1 MTHDTSEYSPTES
14 ATGDAVILG
23 ATVNGGAVVGD
34 HTFLTTYPREGRIKQ
49 GREASMAKSEFVGDG
64 FPGQRML
71 VLPRP
76 QVELALQ
83 RPVTRNL
90 LVTDCGYF
98 PKAEHHGWIRKRPIR
113 QLVLIMCVRGQG
125 WCETADGRF
134 TVKAGQALLLPPAL
148 AHAYGADAADP
159 WTVWWAHFDGSSVE
173 DFVRITALSHRSVLR
188 EIPDIYASIALM
200 EEIIRWMERDT
211 THASLIRTSGA
222 AWHLMTSLASARPSR
237 AGNSQDLIERAADYL
252 RNHMNRRINVAEL
265 ANMAGMSASHFAA
278 VFKKHTGVPAMAYQ
292 TQLRMA
298 SARELLDTTKQSVE
312 DVAHAVG
319 YDDSFYFSRQFKK
332 IHGVSPTAYRR
343 HDS

>member
-1 MTHDTSEYSPTES
+1 MK
-14 ATGDAVILG
+14 LG
-23 ATVNGGAVVGD
+23 GVFELSTDLAP
-34 HTFLTTYPREGRIKQ
+34 YPREGRITGK
-49 GREASMAKSEFVGDG
+49 EASVVGSELLRDG

-76 QVELALQ
+76 QVQLALQ

-98 PKAEHHGWIRKRPIR
+98 PHAEHHGRIRTRPIR
-113 QLVLIMCVRGQG
+113 QLVLILCVRGQG
-125 WCETADGRF
+125 WCETAEGRF

-148 AHAYGADAADP
+148 AHSYGADALDP
-159 WTVWWAHFDGSSVE
+159 WTVWWAHLDGSSVE
-173 DFVRITALSHRSVLR
+173 DFMRIATLTRTSMVR

-211 THASLIRTSGA
+211 TDSSLIRASGA
-222 AWHLMTSLASARPSR
+222 AWHLMTSLGSSR
-237 AGNSQDLIERAADYL
+237 ASGAGNTQDMVERAAEYL
-252 RNHMNRRINVAEL
+252 RDHINRRINVSDL
-265 ANMAGMSASHFAA
+265 ANMAGMSVSHFAA
-278 VFKKHTGVPAMAYQ
+278 VFKKQTGVPAVNYQ

-298 SARELLDTTKQSVE
+298 SARELLDTTNQSVE

-343 HDS
+343 HD